1 MKTLISFFF
10 LLFVAITAIAQETD
24 YADLKVTTDSP
35 QALKLYSQGVQD
47 LTNVKMSE
55 ARENL
60 AKAIELDP
68 EFMMANVMVAMGHY
82 YDKNDEQFKSF
93 ANKAINSKANL
104 TESEKLVQEAMKK
117 LVEDHQA
124 NVTEYGEKLVE
135 QNPKSLFAHTLLA
148 NFQQMAKDE
157 EGALKTY
164 ESMLS
169 LTNNPA
175 PVYNSLGYMYMATNQ
190 MDKAKESF
198 EKYIQADPDNANAYD
213 SMGDYYAKEQD
224 FKNAQQSYLKAYEM
238 DSTNFKVSHEKAEK
252 LKTQMAGN

>member
-1 MKTLISFFF
+1 MKTFISYFF
-10 LLFVAITAIAQETD
+10 LLFASITAIAQGTD

-47 LTNVKMSE
+47 LNNVKMSE
-55 ARENL
+55 ARENFT
-60 AKAIELDP
+60 KAIELDP
-68 EFMMANVMVAMGHY
+68 EFMMAHVMVAMGHY
-82 YDKNDEQFKSF
+82 YNKNEEQFKSF

-104 TESEKLVQEAMKK
+104 TESEKLVQQAMKK
-117 LVEDHQA
+117 LVDDPQA
-124 NVTEYGEKLVE
+124 DVTEYGKKLVE
-135 QNPKSLFAHTLLA
+135 LNPKSFFAHAVLA
-148 NFQQMAKDE
+148 NFQQMAKDT

-164 ESMLS
+164 ESMVP

-175 PVYNSLGYMYMATNQ
+175 PVYNSLGYMYMETNQ
-190 MDKAKESF
+190 MTKAKEAF

-224 FKNAQQSYLKAYEM
+224 FKNARQSYMKAYTM